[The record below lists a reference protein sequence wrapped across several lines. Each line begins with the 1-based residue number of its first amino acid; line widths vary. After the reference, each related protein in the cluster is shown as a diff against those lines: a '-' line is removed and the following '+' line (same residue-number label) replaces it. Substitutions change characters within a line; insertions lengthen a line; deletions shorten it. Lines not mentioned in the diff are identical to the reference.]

1 MEILMGTGIVS
12 GINWS
17 VEGGVFSFFGQ
28 RGYVDGK
35 KWTVPS
41 GFGALLVEVDP
52 DPIGDHICAII
63 AQDEQD
69 GNADKIAYIGVQPF
83 AGLLLALE
91 GVLTLDTLC
100 KAEET
105 PDRIICTIVLNDVE
119 RTLIVLKNASTPMAT
134 YDSNNEIV

>member
-1 MEILMGTGIVS
+1 MGTGIVT

-17 VEGGVFSFFGQ
+17 VEGRVFSFFGL

-35 KWTVPS
+35 HWTVPS

-52 DPIGDHICAII
+52 DPISDNICAII
-63 AQDEQD
+63 AQDERD
-69 GNADKIAYIGVQPF
+69 GNANKIAYIGVQPF

-91 GVLTLDTLC
+91 GVITLDVLRN
-100 KAEET
+100 AQET
-105 PDRIICTIVLNDVE
+105 PDRIICTVVLGDVE
-119 RTLIVLKNASTPMAT
+119 RTLIVLKNATTPMAT